1 MFNTVKAI
9 IQEVLQ
15 RQKLEDWEEEIIVV
29 TYGCEEKKGVTK
41 MTIHE
46 ERKPTRTL
54 KEEKK
59 KSYRVGD
66 YELGILMLEMD
77 IFFS

>member
-1 MFNTVKAI
+1 M
-9 IQEVLQ
+9 
-15 RQKLEDWEEEIIVV
+15 
-29 TYGCEEKKGVTK
+29 KKENKT
-41 MTIHE
+41 
-46 ERKPTRTL
+46 PTL

-66 YELGILMLEMD
+66 YELGILMLKTD

>member
-1 MFNTVKAI
+1 MVSYG
-9 IQEVLQ
+9 
-15 RQKLEDWEEEIIVV
+15 WEER
-29 TYGCEEKKGVTK
+29 KGVIK

-66 YELGILMLEMD
+66 YELGILMLKME
-77 IFFS
+77 IFYS

>member
-1 MFNTVKAI
+1 
-9 IQEVLQ
+9 
-15 RQKLEDWEEEIIVV
+15 VV
-29 TYGCEEKKGVTK
+29 TYGWEERKGVTK

-66 YELGILMLEMD
+66 YELGILMLKMD